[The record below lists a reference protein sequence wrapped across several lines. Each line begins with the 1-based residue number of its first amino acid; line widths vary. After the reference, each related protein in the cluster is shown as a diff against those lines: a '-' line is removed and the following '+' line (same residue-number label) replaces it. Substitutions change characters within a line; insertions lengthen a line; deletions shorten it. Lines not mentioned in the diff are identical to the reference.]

1 MLGHAPD
8 SLDIDAPFT
17 SYGMDS
23 ILALDTTRAIET
35 DLGSL
40 SKTLF
45 FEHENV
51 RQLSDYLLDE
61 HADRLAAC
69 AWFAQAG

>member
-1 MLGHAPD
+1 SVSVSAECAPADDGAARRHAVVAYLTRQIGAVLGHAPD

-35 DLGSL
+35 DL
-40 SKTLF
+40 
-45 FEHENV
+45 
-51 RQLSDYLLDE
+51 
-61 HADRLAAC
+61 
-69 AWFAQAG
+69 